1 MNPEN
6 KKQILII
13 ILAIGA
19 GIVATVMT
27 AGYVQGKIE
36 AERAIMS
43 QQLDKKQQ
51 EFSAAQQQDQQRVD
65 ALIQEV
71 ASMKQQQAQI
81 KQEAVAAAQSA
92 AAAASAAASAG
103 PAAGKEGVVHKPSLA
118 LRTPPGKRAVTVM
131 IDSLAAVG
139 GLLDPGD
146 FVDVIAELN
155 VPQKKSETKEKDKN
169 KEEKKELVTVMIFQ
183 HLQIL
188 AINTNLDDRGIYDA
202 QQTAGSL
209 KITFAVEPQEAGLM
223 AFAEKNG
230 KLQLTLR
237 SPTEKNNERLKPATW
252 KTLATYVLQNH
263 GGDIGFT
270 DSSNLDE
277 DPKKAT
283 VEPVD
288 VKEAKPYIQIFRAG
302 KEL

>member
-13 ILAIGA
+13 ILALGA

-27 AGYVQGKIE
+27 AGYVQSRIE
-36 AERAIMS
+36 SERAVMS
-43 QQLDKKQQ
+43 AQLNKKQQ
-51 EFSAAQQQDQQRVD
+51 EFAAEQQRGQQQID
-65 ALIQEV
+65 ALVGQINTLT
-71 ASMKQQQAQI
+71 KQQEEVKQQAI
-81 KQEAVAAAQSA
+81 AAAQAAALAAAPRA
-92 AAAASAAASAG
+92 AAAG
-103 PAAGKEGVVHKPSLA
+103 EKEKVRKPSLA

-139 GLLDPGD
+139 GLVDPGD
-146 FVDVIAELN
+146 FVDVIAQLN
-155 VPQKKSETKEKDKN
+155 VPGKGKER
-169 KEEKKELVTVMIFQ
+169 KEPVTVMIFQ

-188 AINTNLDDRGIYDA
+188 AINTNLDDKGIYDDQA
-202 QQTAGSL
+202 AAGAL

-230 KLQLTLR
+230 KMQLALR
-237 SPTEKNNERLKPATW
+237 SPTERDTEKLKTSTW
-252 KTLATYVLQNH
+252 KTLADYVLQNH
-263 GGDIGFT
+263 GQNIGLKGQ
-270 DSSNLDE
+270 DDDE
-277 DPKKAT
+277 DEDADKKKAK
-283 VEPVD
+283 VESVE

>member
-27 AGYVQGKIE
+27 AGYVQGRIE
-36 AERAIMS
+36 TERAIMS

-51 EFSAAQQQDQQRVD
+51 EFTALQQQDQQKVD

-71 ASMKQQQAQI
+71 ASMKQQQEQI

-92 AAAASAAASAG
+92 ATAVAAAGSAKSKG
-103 PAAGKEGVVHKPSLA
+103 PEVARKPSLA

-146 FVDVIAELN
+146 FVDVIAQLD
-155 VPQKKSETKEKDKN
+155 VPEKIVTTKGADKDK
-169 KEEKKELVTVMIFQ
+169 EPKKDPVTVMIFQ
-183 HLQIL
+183 RLQIL
-188 AINTNLDDRGIYDA
+188 AINTNLDDKGIYDT

-209 KITFAVEPQEAGLM
+209 KITLAVEPQEAGLM

-237 SPTEKNNERLKPATW
+237 SPTEKDSEKIKTPNWE
-252 KTLATYVLQNH
+252 TLATYVMQNH
-263 GGDIGFT
+263 GGDIGVKEAPAQQ
-270 DSSNLDE
+270 DDGG
-277 DPKKAT
+277 KKAS
-283 VEPVD
+283 VEAVE

>member
-27 AGYVQGKIE
+27 AGYVQNRIE
-36 AERAIMS
+36 VERKIMS
-43 QQLDKKQQ
+43 QQLEKKQQ
-51 EFSAAQQQDQQRVD
+51 EFSAQQQQGQQQVD

-71 ASMKQQQAQI
+71 TNLKGQQEQI
-81 KQEAVAAAQSA
+81 KQQAIAAAQA
-92 AAAASAAASAG
+92 AATASAATANAAAG
-103 PAAGKEGVVHKPSLA
+103 PGKQGVRKPSLA

-146 FVDVIAELN
+146 FVDVIAQLN
-155 VPQKKSETKEKDKN
+155 VPSKKFVSKDKD
-169 KEEKKELVTVMIFQ
+169 KAEAKDPVTAMIFQ

-188 AINTNLDDRGIYDA
+188 AINTNLDDKGAYDD
-202 QQTAGSL
+202 QQAANSL
-209 KITFAVEPQEAGLM
+209 KITFAVEPQEAGLIT
-223 AFAEKNG
+223 FAEKNG
-230 KLQLTLR
+230 KLQLVLR
-237 SPTEKNNERLKPATW
+237 SPTEKQNEKLKTATW
-252 KTLATYVLQNH
+252 KTLAEYVLQNY
-263 GGDIGFT
+263 GSDIGV
-270 DSSNLDE
+270 
-277 DPKKAT
+277 KAET
-283 VEPVD
+283 AAVDDDANKAKVESVE

>member
-27 AGYVQGKIE
+27 AGYVQKKISE
-36 AERAIMS
+36 DRAVMS
-43 QQLDKKQQ
+43 QQLEQNKQ
-51 EFSAAQQQDQQRVD
+51 EFSALQQQSQQRVD
-65 ALIQEV
+65 TLVQEV
-71 ASMKQQQAQI
+71 EGLKQQQDKI
-81 KQEAVAAAQSA
+81 KQDAVAAAQAVVASVA
-92 AAAASAAASAG
+92 AANA
-103 PAAGKEGVVHKPSLA
+103 AAGKDKTVRKPSLA

-131 IDSLAAVG
+131 IDSLSAVG
-139 GLLDPGD
+139 GLVDPGD
-146 FVDVIAELN
+146 FVDVIAQLE
-155 VPQKKSETKEKDKN
+155 VPKSVETKGPDKN
-169 KEEKKELVTVMIFQ
+169 KTEKKETVTVMIFQ

-188 AINTNLDDRGIYDA
+188 AINTNLDDQGIYDD
-202 QQTAGSL
+202 QQAANSL
-209 KITFAVEPQEAGLM
+209 KITLAVEPQEAGLI

-230 KLQLTLR
+230 KLQLALR
-237 SPTEKNNERLKPATW
+237 PPKEKENEKLKTSTW

-263 GGDIGFT
+263 GADIGIEGQ
-270 DSSNLDE
+270 DDGA
-277 DPKKAT
+277 KKAN

-302 KEL
+302 REL